1 LVLGATA
8 RTKVISVRILI
19 LLKFPRFGGRS
30 GKGETRVWWQRRTGA
45 NRSLFRFLRAD
56 DIGKIRGTVFV
67 ELPPWGRLRRSK
79 DDDAVESRGLHRG
92 HGVGGARRLGV
103 HLPVSSQ

>member
-1 LVLGATA
+1 VAGQTGVGRAK
-8 RTKVISVRILI
+8 RG
-19 LLKFPRFGGRS
+19 FGGKDGS
-30 GKGETRVWWQRRTGA
+30 IGTRTGA

>member
-1 LVLGATA
+1 
-8 RTKVISVRILI
+8 
-19 LLKFPRFGGRS
+19 
-30 GKGETRVWWQRRTGA
+30 
-45 NRSLFRFLRAD
+45 
-56 DIGKIRGTVFV
+56 V